1 MAGVELGYQ
10 VCKGSKCQSGFG
22 TIGGKSSAGWVP
34 VQPLAS
40 SPKPWR
46 NMTDAGEA
54 EGLMAGII
62 MGGSLDMIW
71 KKGSCG
77 WCLHILGWDL
87 GYQSLK
93 TAPTA
98 WRP

>member
-1 MAGVELGYQ
+1 MGGVELGYQ
-10 VCKGSKCQSGFG
+10 VCKGSRCQSGFG
-22 TIGGKSSAGWVP
+22 TIGGKSSAGWAP

-46 NMTDAGEA
+46 NMTVAGEA

-62 MGGSLDMIW
+62 MGGSLGMIC

-77 WCLHILGWDL
+77 VFTYLVGI
-87 GYQSLK
+87 
-93 TAPTA
+93 
-98 WRP
+98 